1 VREENLVS
9 HSQHSTA
16 TREILNKAEK
26 VILEL
31 KGRTLDVLEVTKPP
45 DIQYAR
51 HSIIVISKL
60 SPLVG
65 NMIEFSIVSLLNRLD
80 WAEQG
85 QWIRQDPGF
94 PDTLF
99 NGIIEPKPGI
109 EVKTWFPL
117 ATEITARFKDSV
129 LHFEENQT
137 DVALIAWLPEY
148 LLYGKPKIID
158 IWINTAKSLAIARDT
173 HYHNPPDYLVVEP
186 EDTSARTLNLQQTN
200 TNGYKFQGTAEELA
214 EAEKEVRKWGKDGKT
229 YSPKPQYQ
237 KRIKEL
243 MGQYLYRLD
252 TNFAK
257 IDRIQ
262 HAGLEEFKKQV
273 LAQEIYNYT
282 ILEWERN
289 IFKTDEGL
297 ERLLKIKT

>member
-1 VREENLVS
+1 MDYS
-9 HSQHSTA
+9 HTTP
-16 TREILNKAEK
+16 TRAILNKAEE

-31 KGRTLDVLEVTKPP
+31 EGHTLDVLEIIQPP

-51 HSIIVISKL
+51 HLAKVISKL

-65 NMIEFSIVSLLNRLD
+65 NMIEFSLVSLLNELD
-80 WAEQG
+80 WTGQG

-99 NGIIEPKPGI
+99 DGVIEPKPGVEI
-109 EVKTWFPL
+109 KTWFPL

-129 LHFEENQT
+129 LHFEEDRT
-137 DVALIAWLPEY
+137 DVVLVAWLPEY
-148 LLYGKPKIID
+148 LLYGKPKILNV
-158 IWINTAKSLAIARDT
+158 WISPAKSLAIARDT

-186 EDTSARTLNLQQTN
+186 EDTSSRTANLQQTN
-200 TNGYKFQGTAEELA
+200 TNGYKFQGTSKELA
-214 EAEKEVRKWGKDGKT
+214 EAEEEVKKWGKVGKI
-229 YSPKPQYQ
+229 YSPEPVYQ

-243 MGQYLYRLD
+243 MGRYSYRLD

-262 HAGLEEFKKQV
+262 HAGLEEFKGEV
-273 LAQEIYNYT
+273 LNQEIYGYT
-282 ILEWERN
+282 ILEWGR
-289 IFKTDEGL
+289 IMLKTDEGL
-297 ERLLKIKT
+297 VRLLKIET

>member
-1 VREENLVS
+1 VS
-9 HSQHSTA
+9 DSQQNMP

-26 VILEL
+26 VIFGL
-31 KGRTLDVLEVTKPP
+31 KGRTIDVLEIIKPS

-51 HSIIVISKL
+51 HLAKVISKL

-65 NMIEFSIVSLLNRLD
+65 NMIEFSIVSLLNELD
-80 WAEQG
+80 WAKQG

-99 NGIIEPKPGI
+99 DGIVEPKPGI
-109 EVKTWFPL
+109 EVKTWFPF
-117 ATEITARFKDSV
+117 ATEITARFKDSI
-129 LHFEENQT
+129 LHFEEDQT
-137 DVALIAWLPEY
+137 DVTLVAWLPEY

-158 IWINTAKSLAIARDT
+158 VWISTAKSLAIARDT

-186 EDTSARTLNLQQTN
+186 EDTSTRTANLQQTN
-200 TNGYKFQGTAEELA
+200 TNGYKFQGTPEELV
-214 EAEKEVRKWGKDGKT
+214 EAEKEVKKWGKVGKT
-229 YSPKPQYQ
+229 YSPEPQYQ
-237 KRIKEL
+237 KRVKEL
-243 MGQYLYRLD
+243 MGRYSYRLD

-262 HAGLEEFKKQV
+262 HDDLEEFKRQT
-273 LAQEIYNYT
+273 LAQEIYGYT
-282 ILEWERN
+282 ILEWGRN
-289 IFKTDEGL
+289 LLKTDEGL

>member
-1 VREENLVS
+1 MK
-9 HSQHSTA
+9 HSQHTTP
-16 TREILNKAEK
+16 TRAVLDKAEK
-26 VILEL
+26 AILKLE
-31 KGRTLDVLEVTKPP
+31 GHTLDVLEITQPP

-51 HSIIVISKL
+51 HLSKVVSKL

-65 NMIEFSIVSLLNRLD
+65 NMIEFALVSFLNELD

-99 NGIIEPKPGI
+99 AGRVEPKPGI

-129 LHFEENQT
+129 LHFEEDRT
-137 DVALIAWLPEY
+137 DVVLVAWVPEY
-148 LLYGKPKIID
+148 LLYGKPKIL
-158 IWINTAKSLAIARDT
+158 NVLVSSAKSLAIARDS

-186 EDTSARTLNLQQTN
+186 EDTSSRTVNLQQTN
-200 TNGYKFQGTAEELA
+200 TNGYKFQGTPEELVEA
-214 EAEKEVRKWGKDGKT
+214 EAEVRTWGEVGKV
-229 YSPKPQYQ
+229 YSPEPAYQ
-237 KRIKEL
+237 KRIKDL
-243 MGQYLYRLD
+243 MSRYSYRLD

-262 HAGLEEFKKQV
+262 HAGLEVFKREV
-273 LAQEIYNYT
+273 LNREIYGYT
-282 ILEWERN
+282 ILEWGRSML
-289 IFKTDEGL
+289 KTDEGL
-297 ERLLKIKT
+297 ARLLKIKS

>member
-1 VREENLVS
+1 VS
-9 HSQHSTA
+9 DSFTTS
-16 TREILNKAEK
+16 TREILGKAET
-26 VILEL
+26 VILNL
-31 KGRTLDVLEVTKPP
+31 KGQTLDVLEITKPL

-51 HSIIVISKL
+51 HLAKVISKL

-65 NMIEFSIVSLLNRLD
+65 NMIEFSIVSLLNKID
-80 WAEQG
+80 WSGQG

-99 NGIIEPKPGI
+99 DGIVIPKPGI

-117 ATEITARFKDSV
+117 ATEITARFKDSI
-129 LHFEENQT
+129 LHFEEDQT
-137 DVALIAWLPEY
+137 DVALVAWLPEY

-158 IWINTAKSLAIARDT
+158 VWISTARSLAIARDI

-186 EDTSARTLNLQQTN
+186 EDTSTRTINLQQTN
-200 TNGYKFQGTAEELA
+200 TNGYKFQGTSEELA
-214 EAEKEVRKWGKDGKT
+214 EAEREVEKWGKAGRI
-229 YSPKPQYQ
+229 YSPEPEYQ

-243 MGQYLYRLD
+243 MGRYSYRLD

-262 HAGLEEFKKQV
+262 HTGLEEFKRQV
-273 LAQEIYNYT
+273 LTQEIYGYT
-282 ILEWERN
+282 ILEWGRTML
-289 IFKTDEGL
+289 KTDAGL
-297 ERLLKIKT
+297 EDLLKIET